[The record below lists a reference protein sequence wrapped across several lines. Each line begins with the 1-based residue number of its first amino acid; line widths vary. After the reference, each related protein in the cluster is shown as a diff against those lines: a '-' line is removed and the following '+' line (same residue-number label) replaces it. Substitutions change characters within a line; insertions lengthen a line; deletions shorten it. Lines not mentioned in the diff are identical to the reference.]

1 MTMKVVTPE
10 GVPTNKK
17 INIRSKLK
25 FKG

>member
-1 MTMKVVTPE
+1 MKVVTLE